1 MVLAVVVLE
10 ASFTN
15 QSDLAISGNADLL
28 VVDTSLDVNSVR
40 LAVVRK
46 SSNGSGDVIVLAGCG
61 VLRHNQS
68 S

>member
-15 QSDLAISGNADLL
+15 QSDLAISGDADLL
-28 VVDTSLDVNSVR
+28 VVDTSLDVDSVR
-40 LAVVRK
+40 LAVVGK
-46 SSNGSGDVIVLAGCG
+46 SGDGSRDVIVLAGCG
-61 VLRHNQS
+61 ILRDDQS